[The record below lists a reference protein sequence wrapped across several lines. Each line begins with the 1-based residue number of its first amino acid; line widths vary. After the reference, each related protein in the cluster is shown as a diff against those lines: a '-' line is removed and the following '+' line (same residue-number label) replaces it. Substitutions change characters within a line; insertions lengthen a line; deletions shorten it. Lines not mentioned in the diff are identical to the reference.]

1 MNSWSLLL
9 LVALQSAAA
18 GAWQS
23 LFDGKTLGS
32 WKSTNF
38 GGEGAVRAEN
48 ETLVMEMGMNM
59 TGITWAGEDLP
70 RMDYEIRL
78 EAMKLDGND
87 FFCGLTFQVGEAPC
101 TLIVGGWGGTTVGLS
116 SLDGQDA
123 SENETS
129 RTMSFDRNRW
139 YRVRVRVT
147 RGKIEAWI
155 DDGKVVDVGTS
166 GRRISIRPEVE
177 LSRPLG
183 IATWLTRAAL
193 RKIEL
198 RRL

>member
-1 MNSWSLLL
+1 MSSWSLLL

>member
-1 MNSWSLLL
+1 MSSWSLLL

-59 TGITWAGEDLP
+59 TGITWAGENLP

>member
-1 MNSWSLLL
+1 MSPRGLLL
-9 LVALQSAAA
+9 LLALQSASG
-18 GAWQS
+18 GAWKI
-23 LFDGKTLGS
+23 LFDGKTLGN

-48 ETLVMEMGMNM
+48 GTLVLEMGMNL

-78 EAMKLDGND
+78 QAMKLDGND
-87 FFCGLTFQVGEAPC
+87 FFCGLTFPVGEAPC
-101 TLIVGGWGGTTVGLS
+101 TLIVGGWGGATVGLS
-116 SLDGQDA
+116 SLDGRDA
-123 SENETS
+123 SENETT

-155 DDGKVVDVGTS
+155 DDGKVADVDTS

-177 LSRPLG
+177 LSRPFG

-193 RKIEL
+193 RGIEL

>member
-1 MNSWSLLL
+1 MSSWSLLL

-32 WKSTNF
+32 WKSTSF